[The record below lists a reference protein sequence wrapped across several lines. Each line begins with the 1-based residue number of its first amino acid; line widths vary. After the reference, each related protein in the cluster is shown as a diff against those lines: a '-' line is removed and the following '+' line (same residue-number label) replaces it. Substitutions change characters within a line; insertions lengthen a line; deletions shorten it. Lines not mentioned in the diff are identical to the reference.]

1 MALAAVPNTEARP
14 TFLRAFFTR
23 LAVMAA
29 ASTPMKENRA
39 TPAAIPMPL

>member
-1 MALAAVPNTEARP
+1 MT
-14 TFLRAFFTR
+14 LRRGFFTL

-29 ASTPMKENRA
+29 ASTPMKEKRA